1 MCKIDL
7 LFSKKDLK
15 ALGKKGRD
23 KLQKRVTRQVL
34 NSRAIHKILL
44 RNKRIQKLIK
54 ENPPSKLVKVLRK
67 DVQKKFALS
76 DF

>member
-23 KLQKRVTRQVL
+23 KLQKHVARQVL
-34 NSRAIHKILL
+34 TSPAIHKILL
-44 RNKRIQKLIK
+44 GNKRIRNMIK
-54 ENPPSKLVKVLRK
+54 ENPPKKLLPVLR
-67 DVQKKFALS
+67 KKFALS